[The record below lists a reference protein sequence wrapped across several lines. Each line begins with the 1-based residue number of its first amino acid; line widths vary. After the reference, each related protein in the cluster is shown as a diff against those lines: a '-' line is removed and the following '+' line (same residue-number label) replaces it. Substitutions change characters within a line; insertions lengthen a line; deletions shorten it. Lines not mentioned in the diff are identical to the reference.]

1 MVYFIIDN
9 VKMWII
15 LDAEKVPDYIQLPD
29 KGWETIIWLKSW
41 SEESEEVYLH
51 RVKITHV
58 ETEEGKTQF
67 HAHFQLFRNDNNRVV
82 TLIPPV
88 WLE

>member
-1 MVYFIIDN
+1 MR
-9 VKMWII
+9 II
-15 LDAEKVPDYIQLPD
+15 LDAEKVPDYIQLPE

-41 SEESEEVYLH
+41 SDESEEVYLH
-51 RVKITHV
+51 RVKITQI
-58 ETEEGKTQF
+58 ETEDGETQF
-67 HAHFQLFRNDNNRVV
+67 QAYFQLYRNDKNKVI